1 MVGGATEIPPP
12 AAAVPNEQQL
22 PAAVT
27 NGTAA
32 PRTSSAT
39 SSTTSSSSSNKK
51 STKVKEAKKTMRLKL
66 TEKTEAN
73 VVSCL
78 LITSAGQAI
87 NFRFSLAYDKPKEI
101 FQNFVSSYN
110 VKHIS
115 VSVHRSKVVIY
126 NNMKKMIL

>member
-1 MVGGATEIPPP
+1 MGGATEIPPP

-27 NGTAA
+27 NGTAVAA
-32 PRTSSAT
+32 PRTSN
-39 SSTTSSSSSNKK
+39 TTSSSSSNKK

-101 FQNFVSSYN
+101 FQNFVSSYS